1 MFGQCLLLGTGIG
14 GISTGIYAAFTNDKY
29 DHRDRKNEFIS
40 IFSIILVVSIIML
53 YIFQNSSENLV
64 KLDVSPI
71 NTTGSMMGGGKP
83 PF

>member
-53 YIFQNSSENLV
+53 YIFQNGSENLV
-64 KLDVSPI
+64 RLDVNPVIS
-71 NTTGSMMGGGKP
+71 TGSMMGGGKP

>member
-40 IFSIILVVSIIML
+40 IFCIILIVSIIML

-64 KLDVSPI
+64 KLDVNPVIS
-71 NTTGSMMGGGKP
+71 TGSMMAGGKP